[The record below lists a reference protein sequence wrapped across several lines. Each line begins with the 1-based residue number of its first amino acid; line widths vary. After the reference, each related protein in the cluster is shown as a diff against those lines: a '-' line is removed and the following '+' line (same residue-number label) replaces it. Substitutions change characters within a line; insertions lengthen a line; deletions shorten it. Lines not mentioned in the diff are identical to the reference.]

1 MKRITERD
9 LIREVAN
16 LWDARYSIGI
26 TDVKPLANDE
36 QLAISKRLRAMN
48 LNKVNASTV
57 DKVIG
62 NDSWTKVT
70 CEVCDKRVP
79 AIVVIYDGDQA
90 VIDMCE
96 PCLNLAKRVIQ
107 GKVQ

>member
-9 LIREVAN
+9 VIRGVAEQ
-16 LWDARYSIGI
+16 WDAQYSINIKGVESHA
-26 TDVKPLANDE
+26 TEE

-48 LNKVNASTV
+48 LNKVKASTV
-57 DKVIG
+57 DNVIG
-62 NDSWTKVT
+62 NGSWTKV
-70 CEVCDKRVP
+70 VCGVCGKRVP
-79 AIVVIYDGDQA
+79 VIVVIYDGDRA

-96 PCLNLAKRVIQ
+96 SCLNLAKRIIQ